1 MCRSKA
7 VYFTE
12 EDDNMIIKHMKT
24 YGKFTNRFVIINGL
38 MNEKFTNSQISERWR
53 NYLNPELC
61 KEDLGYYEK
70 VIIDDKVQKI
80 LVTSVKI
87 RWREVIRELLR
98 LFGKLYSENKIKNYW
113 NLKYRNKMK
122 KDLKNDAKK
131 ETKPKSCSSKY
142 SKGKEGKERRKER
155 TVRVLIM
162 MGVPKYTN
170 IISIRNKKPETYM
183 SDERSK

>member
-38 MNEKFTNSQISERWR
+38 MNEKFTNIQISERWR

-70 VIIDDKVQKI
+70 VVIDDKVQKI
-80 LVTSVKI
+80 LMTSVKI
-87 RWREVIRELLR
+87 RWREVICELLR
-98 LFGKLYSENKIKNYW
+98 LFGKLYSENKVKNYW
-113 NLKYRNKMK
+113 NLKHRSKMVK
-122 KDLKNDAKK
+122 KDIKNGAKK
-131 ETKPKSCSSKY
+131 ETKQKSCSSKY
-142 SKGKEGKERRKER
+142 SKGK
-155 TVRVLIM
+155 
-162 MGVPKYTN
+162 
-170 IISIRNKKPETYM
+170 SIKHESNPY
-183 SDERSK
+183 

>member
-12 EDDNMIIKHMKT
+12 EDDNMIIKLMKT

-142 SKGKEGKERRKER
+142 SKGKSEEYRF
-155 TVRVLIM
+155 
-162 MGVPKYTN
+162 
-170 IISIRNKKPETYM
+170 KPY
-183 SDERSK
+183 